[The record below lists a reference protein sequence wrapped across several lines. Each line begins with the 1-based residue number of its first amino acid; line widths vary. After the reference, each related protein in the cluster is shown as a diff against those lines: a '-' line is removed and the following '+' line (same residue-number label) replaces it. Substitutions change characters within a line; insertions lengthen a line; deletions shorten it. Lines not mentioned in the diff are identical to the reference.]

1 LINIIIQ
8 IIEKSVFAGVERNT
22 LSFSNIKILT
32 NSNKITKNIN
42 NRFIKSL
49 SNLSIN
55 INSTKVTITQKNNKR
70 LISNN
75 YQAIS
80 LNLIRIKNNLF

>member
-1 LINIIIQ
+1 MDIFSRILLEVLINIIIQ

-42 NRFIKSL
+42 NRFLKSL

-55 INSTKVTITQKNNKR
+55 INSTKVTITQKK
-70 LISNN
+70 I
-75 YQAIS
+75 
-80 LNLIRIKNNLF
+80 IKD

>member
-1 LINIIIQ
+1 MINIIIQ

>member
-1 LINIIIQ
+1 MDMFSRILLEVLINIIIQ

-22 LSFSNIKILT
+22 LSFSDIKNLA
-32 NSNKITKNIN
+32 NGGKITRNID

-55 INSTKVTITQKNNKR
+55 INSTKVTITQK
-70 LISNN
+70 
-75 YQAIS
+75 
-80 LNLIRIKNNLF
+80 

>member
-22 LSFSNIKILT
+22 LSFSDIKILA
-32 NSNKITKNIN
+32 NGGKITKNID
-42 NRFIKSL
+42 NRFLKSL

-55 INSTKVTITQKNNKR
+55 INSTKVTIHKN
-70 LISNN
+70 
-75 YQAIS
+75 
-80 LNLIRIKNNLF
+80 